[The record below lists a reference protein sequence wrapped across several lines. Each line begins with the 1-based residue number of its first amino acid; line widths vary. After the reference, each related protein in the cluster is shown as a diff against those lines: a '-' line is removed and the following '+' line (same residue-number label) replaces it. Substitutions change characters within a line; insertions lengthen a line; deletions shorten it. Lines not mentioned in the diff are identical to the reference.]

1 MVRANIMVDYNLL
14 TIVADNYCSH
24 LNNCGGNLNWI
35 AFSVLVRG
43 IKTSPFSV
51 QNKDDLK
58 CNIIFKM

>member
-1 MVRANIMVDYNLL
+1 MVRANIMVDNNLL
-14 TIVADNYCSH
+14 TIVADNHYH
-24 LNNCGGNLNWI
+24 LNNCGGGNLNWI

-51 QNKDDLK
+51 QNKNDLK